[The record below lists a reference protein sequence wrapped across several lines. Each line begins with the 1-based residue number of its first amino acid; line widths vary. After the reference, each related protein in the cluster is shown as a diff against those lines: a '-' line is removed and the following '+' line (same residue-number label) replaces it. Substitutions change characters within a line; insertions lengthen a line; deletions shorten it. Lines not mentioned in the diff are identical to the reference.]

1 MSYASFCLISSQV
14 SPVNLADKHITY
26 KILDWDQVLELY
38 NIVLLSLSQLVA
50 GAFLYITKKTLK
62 IMICVKRKLS
72 EITKGCNIENEYQ
85 GL

>member
-1 MSYASFCLISSQV
+1 MSDASFCLISSQV

-26 KILDWDQVLELY
+26 KILDWDQGLELY

-50 GAFLYITKKTLK
+50 GAFLHITKKPLK